1 MTEKNRASNIEL
13 LRIIT
18 IFGVVILHY
27 NGNVAF
33 SYVAEGSANFCILYA
48 LEALFICAV
57 NLFVLICGFF
67 SSRTQKRRT
76 VKMLELLVQVVLI
89 GILKYLLTCVMG
101 GQSFSVRS
109 IVGAMIP
116 NNYFVALYITLYI
129 ISPYIN
135 LALSKLEDRQYRIL
149 VAVVVCLFSV
159 WPTVLDMVGVVTGY
173 VFNGM
178 YTTNSAGSQYGYSL
192 LNFVMMYLIGGLL
205 ARDAGDNRR
214 SGKTHWLAVMLAGCV
229 GVLTL
234 WQLYYPQIAR
244 SYCNPLVVLEAVLI
258 FLLFR
263 KFSFSS
269 KMVNSLAKGAFT
281 CFLMHDWFLW
291 YIGIEKAVTAS
302 PLRMILHILIT
313 VPLIFAASWGIWK
326 LYDWVTRPVFKWL
339 GRKIS
344 GLDRLISLEK

>member
-18 IFGVVILHY
+18 ICGVVILHY

-33 SYVAEGSANFCILYA
+33 SYVAEGSANFYILYA

-67 SSRTQKRRT
+67 SSKSQKRRT
-76 VKMLELLVQVVLI
+76 VKILELLVQVVLI
-89 GILKYLLTCVMG
+89 GLLKYLLTCAMG

-116 NNYFVALYITLYI
+116 NNYFVALYSTLYI
-129 ISPYIN
+129 LSPYIN
-135 LALSKLEDRQYRIL
+135 LALRKLEDRQYRVL
-149 VAVVVCLFSV
+149 VAVVVCLFSL
-159 WPTVLDMVGVVTGY
+159 WPTVLDMVGAVTGY

-192 LNFVMMYLIGGLL
+192 INFVMMYLIGGLL
-205 ARDAGDNRR
+205 ARNEAGERYR
-214 SGKTHWLAVMLAGCV
+214 GKSHWLAAMLAGCV
-229 GVLTL
+229 GVLVI

-263 KFSFSS
+263 NFSFSS
-269 KMVNSLAKGAFT
+269 KVVNTLAKGAFT

-302 PLRMILHILIT
+302 PLLMLVHILT
-313 VPLIFAASWGIWK
+313 AVPLIFAASWGIWK
-326 LYDWVTRPVFKWL
+326 LYHWVTHPVFQWL
-339 GRKIS
+339 GRKLS
-344 GLDRLISLEK
+344 GVDRLLSLEK